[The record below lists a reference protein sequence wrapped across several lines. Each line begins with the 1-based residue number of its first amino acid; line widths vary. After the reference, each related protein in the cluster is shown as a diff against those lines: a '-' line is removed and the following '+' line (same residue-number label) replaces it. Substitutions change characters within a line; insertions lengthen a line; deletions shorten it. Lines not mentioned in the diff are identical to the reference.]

1 MSRLTEVIRG
11 GKVALTDQLGIAID
25 WVEAFAFAWLA
36 HQAIL
41 RKTGNL
47 TAVTGAK
54 GSRILGVVY
63 PA

>member
-1 MSRLTEVIRG
+1 MSG
-11 GKVALTDQLGIAID
+11 KKVALTDQLGITID

-36 HQAIL
+36 QQAIL
-41 RKTGNL
+41 RKPGNL

-54 GSRILGVVY
+54 GSRILGAIY

>member
-1 MSRLTEVIRG
+1 M
-11 GKVALTDQLGIAID
+11 ALTDQLGIAAD

-36 HQAIL
+36 QQTIL
-41 RKTGNL
+41 RKASNL

-54 GSRILGVVY
+54 GDRILGAIY